1 MKILICEDNP
11 IIAMDLGMAIERMGH
26 EATGYVTRSD
36 RCLDRCREDPP
47 ELVLVDIDLADGATG
62 PSLTKNLTELKI
74 LSVIV
79 SGQTDSLRPSDHDAL
94 AVVEKPFAYKE
105 LEDVLERARGMRA

>member
-11 IIAMDLGMAIERMGH
+11 IIAMELGMTIEKMGH
-26 EATGYVTRSD
+26 VASGYVTRSD
-36 RCLDRCREDPP
+36 RCMDRCRQNPP

-62 PSLTKNLTELKI
+62 PALTKSLKELNI

-94 AVVEKPFAYKE
+94 AVVEKPFVYEE
-105 LEDVLERARGMRA
+105 LRDVLERIGGSRS